1 MRLLYHK
8 QGGFRNL
15 RTQVPAPLS
24 KNRGK
29 AASRRGSL
37 LKKVDRYDTLK
48 QTQPTEGAYVDMNC
62 VNCGHEIME
71 GAAFCP
77 YCGEKVAGGKPGES
91 GLIYQTNVKGKLKSG
106 KLSVYSDRTEFA
118 TSSVQKTIYNY
129 SALVAVRKKLGMG
142 TVLGLGLDHIEFIT
156 EDGGSE
162 SCPVNRKDI
171 HEAFLRIQEA
181 IKPYLAQRR
190 RRLLEQGIRYSLV
203 SSTGLTGSGILNISD
218 DQAELKVKS
227 GQSRTVSFQDVKSV
241 SASAGNL
248 EFLLVDGSSR
258 SFGVDKEL
266 QGEILAF
273 VKQAVEPYIAQ
284 RKEALLAQG
293 IYFSSFSSYGAES
306 GILNIFE
313 DRAEFVSRAGQSE
326 VVPYPDIRA
335 ARLYTETLELA
346 LTNGTTKSFG
356 IERDLQ
362 DAVLSFIKDAIQ
374 PYVLRRTVGFDASFG
389 IDERLEINE
398 ERGVFHLLRQGG
410 SEITEECPLDALV
423 RCELVERGAPKSAL
437 GLLAG
442 AAKAVGVQDKLGAP
456 DADDVISCVGV
467 ELTIREVQ
475 GPWTEMVRFGDFSL
489 GMSRTN
495 KKYDQYL
502 AEASRFMDY
511 LGARCPACELVV
523 PPPPEPK
530 AAPAETPSA
539 PEVLPAVAGENLPA
553 APAVEKDELGIIK
566 YIEGVSRFIESC
578 PTPMTIAIQGS
589 LGRTSFMKLLS
600 EHLDEGSRENL
611 IWLHSGQLARAKS
624 DESFALQVENQ
635 LRAQLGG
642 ITSEATKGRMR
653 QAAKGLGSILIS
665 AATGGNSDGQDLME
679 AMFGAG
685 GETPREALSGVFS
698 ELVKNS
704 PAGRRGKIVVFLDEL
719 DRLAPAKAV
728 DMLRALRDF
737 FDCEGCVL
745 AAAIDFGFFQRGMRE
760 RPGAE
765 PNEAEEKALFD
776 EIFQMS
782 FRMPASGYDVR
793 NYVKS
798 KLEHMGIPAAEDSEE
813 LDLYAALIRQ
823 SVGGEPKSMDRLFN
837 SFLLLK
843 NMADRELYEDRVQRL
858 MLFALLCMQTRF
870 QAAYDYLKQ
879 IRDQVTP
886 ALLSGLCGEDSEVA
900 ARSGLSGEERTK
912 FLSFAQVFHDIINT
926 DHTEEISRAECAV
939 FAKVLEF
946 SSITS
951 K

>member
-1 MRLLYHK
+1 
-8 QGGFRNL
+8 
-15 RTQVPAPLS
+15 
-24 KNRGK
+24 
-29 AASRRGSL
+29 
-37 LKKVDRYDTLK
+37 
-48 QTQPTEGAYVDMNC
+48 
-62 VNCGHEIME
+62 ME

-77 YCGEKVAGGKPGES
+77 YCGEKVAGGKPGER
-91 GLIYQTNVKGKLKSG
+91 GPVYQANVKGKLKSG

-129 SALVAVRKKLGMG
+129 SALVAVRKKLGVG

-156 EDGGSE
+156 EDGSTE
-162 SCPVNRKDI
+162 SCPVNRKDV

-190 RRLLEQGIRYSLV
+190 RRLLEQGVRYSLV

-218 DQAELKVKS
+218 DRAELTVKS
-227 GQSRTVSFQDVKSV
+227 GQGRAVSFRDVKSV

-248 EFLLVDGSSR
+248 DFLLVDGTTR

-266 QGEILAF
+266 QGEILSF
-273 VKQAVEPYIAQ
+273 VKQAVEPYIAE

-293 IYFSSFSSYGAES
+293 IYFSSLSSYGADS
-306 GILNIFE
+306 GTLNIYE
-313 DRAEFVSRAGQSE
+313 DRAEFTARSGPGETVLFS
-326 VVPYPDIRA
+326 DIRA
-335 ARLYTETLELA
+335 VRLFTETLELA
-346 LTNGTTKSFG
+346 LTNGATKAFG
-356 IERDLQ
+356 IERDMQ
-362 DAVLSFIKDAIQ
+362 DEALAFIKDAIE
-374 PYVLRRTVGFDASFG
+374 PYVLRRTVGFGASFG
-389 IDERLEINE
+389 VDERLEVNE

-410 SEITEECPLDALV
+410 NEITEECPLSALV
-423 RCELVERGAPKSAL
+423 RCELVECGAPKSAL

-456 DADDVISCVGV
+456 DADDVISYVGV
-467 ELTIREVQ
+467 ELTIQEVQ
-475 GPWTEMVRFGDFSL
+475 GPWTETVRFGDFAL

-511 LGARCPACELVV
+511 LGERCPACELVV

-530 AAPAETPSA
+530 AAPAELPAAA
-539 PEVLPAVAGENLPA
+539 PETLPAAAAEEALPAVPA
-553 APAVEKDELGIIK
+553 MEKDELGIVK

-589 LGRTSFMKLLS
+589 LGSGRTSFMKLLS
-600 EHLDEGSRENL
+600 EHLDEASRKNL
-611 IWLHSGQLARAKS
+611 IWLHSGQLSRAKT

-635 LRAQLGG
+635 LRGQLGG
-642 ITSEATKGRMR
+642 VASEAAKGRMR

-679 AMFGAG
+679 AMFGTG
-685 GETPREALSGVFS
+685 GDAPREALSGVFS

-728 DMLRALRDF
+728 DMLKALRDF

-745 AAAIDFGFFQRGMRE
+745 AAAVDFGFFQRGMRE

-765 PNEAEEKALFD
+765 PDEEREKALFD

-798 KLEHMGIPAAEDSEE
+798 RLERMGIPAADDGEE

-858 MLFALLCMQTRF
+858 MLFALLCMQSRF

-900 ARSGLSGEERTK
+900 AHSGLSGEERAR
-912 FLSFAQVFHDIINT
+912 FLGFAQVFRDIINT
-926 DHTEEISRAECAV
+926 DHTTEISQAECAV
-939 FAKVLEF
+939 FARVLEF

>member
-1 MRLLYHK
+1 
-8 QGGFRNL
+8 
-15 RTQVPAPLS
+15 
-24 KNRGK
+24 
-29 AASRRGSL
+29 
-37 LKKVDRYDTLK
+37 
-48 QTQPTEGAYVDMNC
+48 
-62 VNCGHEIME
+62 ME

-77 YCGEKVAGGKPGES
+77 YCGEKVAGGKPGER
-91 GLIYQTNVKGKLKSG
+91 GPVYQANVKGKLKSG

-129 SALVAVRKKLGMG
+129 SALVAVRKKLGVG

-156 EDGGSE
+156 EDGSTE
-162 SCPVNRKDI
+162 SCPVNRKDV

-190 RRLLEQGIRYSLV
+190 RRLLEQGVRYSLV

-218 DQAELKVKS
+218 DRAELTVKS
-227 GQSRTVSFQDVKSV
+227 GQGRAVSFRDVKSV

-248 EFLLVDGSSR
+248 DFLLVDGTTR

-266 QGEILAF
+266 QGEVLSF
-273 VKQAVEPYIAQ
+273 VKQAVEPYIAE

-293 IYFSSFSSYGAES
+293 IYFSSLSSYGADS
-306 GILNIFE
+306 GTLNIYE
-313 DRAEFVSRAGQSE
+313 DRAEFTARSGPGETVLFS
-326 VVPYPDIRA
+326 DIRA
-335 ARLYTETLELA
+335 VRLFTETLELA
-346 LTNGTTKSFG
+346 LTNGATKAFG
-356 IERDLQ
+356 IERDMQ
-362 DAVLSFIKDAIQ
+362 DEALAFIKDAIE
-374 PYVLRRTVGFDASFG
+374 PYVLRRTVGFGASFG
-389 IDERLEINE
+389 VDERLEVNE

-410 SEITEECPLDALV
+410 NEITEECPLSALV
-423 RCELVERGAPKSAL
+423 RCELVECGAPKSAL

-456 DADDVISCVGV
+456 DADDVISYVGV
-467 ELTIREVQ
+467 ELTIQEVQ
-475 GPWTEMVRFGDFSL
+475 GPWTETVRFGDFAL

-511 LGARCPACELVV
+511 LGERCPACELVV

-530 AAPAETPSA
+530 AAPAELPAAA
-539 PEVLPAVAGENLPA
+539 PETLPAAAAEEALPAVPA
-553 APAVEKDELGIIK
+553 MEKDELGIVK

-589 LGRTSFMKLLS
+589 LGSGRTSFMKLLS
-600 EHLDEGSRENL
+600 EHLDESSRENL
-611 IWLHSGQLARAKS
+611 IWLHSGQLSRAKT

-635 LRAQLGG
+635 LRGQLGG
-642 ITSEATKGRMR
+642 VASEAAKGRMR

-679 AMFGAG
+679 AMFGTG
-685 GETPREALSGVFS
+685 GEAPREALSGVFS

-728 DMLRALRDF
+728 DMLKALRDF

-745 AAAIDFGFFQRGMRE
+745 AAAVDFGFFQRGMRE

-765 PNEAEEKALFD
+765 PDEEREKALFD

-798 KLEHMGIPAAEDSEE
+798 RLERMGIPAADDGEE

-837 SFLLLK
+837 SFLLLM

-858 MLFALLCMQTRF
+858 MLFALLCMQSRF

-900 ARSGLSGEERTK
+900 AHSGLSGEERAR
-912 FLSFAQVFHDIINT
+912 FLGFAQVFRDIINT
-926 DHTEEISRAECAV
+926 DHTAEISQAECAV
-939 FAKVLEF
+939 FARVLEF

>member
-1 MRLLYHK
+1 
-8 QGGFRNL
+8 
-15 RTQVPAPLS
+15 
-24 KNRGK
+24 
-29 AASRRGSL
+29 
-37 LKKVDRYDTLK
+37 
-48 QTQPTEGAYVDMNC
+48 
-62 VNCGHEIME
+62 ME

-77 YCGEKVAGGKPGES
+77 YCGEKVAGGTPTVS
-91 GLIYQTNVKGKLKSG
+91 GPIYQVNVKGKLKSG

-156 EDGGSE
+156 EDGGTE

-181 IKPYLAQRR
+181 IKPYLAQRK
-190 RRLLEQGIRYSLV
+190 RRLWEQGIRYSLV

-218 DQAELKVKS
+218 DQVELKVKS
-227 GQSRTVSFQDVKSV
+227 GQSKAVSFRDVKSV
-241 SASAGNL
+241 RTSAGSL
-248 EFLLVDGSSR
+248 EFLLVDGTTR

-273 VKQAVEPYIAQ
+273 VKQAVEPYIAE
-284 RKEALLAQG
+284 RKESLLAQG
-293 IYFSSFSSYGAES
+293 IYFSSLSSYGADP
-306 GILNIFE
+306 GTLNIYE
-313 DRAEFVSRAGQSE
+313 DRAEFT
-326 VVPYPDIRA
+326 
-335 ARLYTETLELA
+335 ARLGQVETVLFSEIRDVRLFTETLELA

-356 IERDLQ
+356 IEKDMQ
-362 DAVLSFIKDAIQ
+362 DEALSFIKDAIQ
-374 PYVLRRTVGFDASFG
+374 PYVLRRTMGFSASFG
-389 IDERLEINE
+389 IDERLEVNE

-410 SEITEECPLDALV
+410 NEITEECPLDALV

-442 AAKAVGVQDKLGAP
+442 AAKVVGVQDKLGAP

-467 ELTIREVQ
+467 ELTVREVQ
-475 GPWTEMVRFGDFSL
+475 GPWTETVRFGDFAL
-489 GMSRTN
+489 GISRTN
-495 KKYDQYL
+495 KKYDQYRS
-502 AEASRFMDY
+502 EAVRFMDY
-511 LGARCPACELVV
+511 LGQRCPACELVV

-530 AAPAETPSA
+530 AAPAELPEA
-539 PEVLPAVAGENLPA
+539 PETLPAVAGEEPSAVPA
-553 APAVEKDELGIIK
+553 AEKDELGIVK

-589 LGRTSFMKLLS
+589 LGAGRTSFMKQLS
-600 EHLDEGSRENL
+600 EHLDEASRKNL
-611 IWLHSGQLARAKS
+611 IWLHSGQLSRAKT

-635 LRAQLGG
+635 LRGQLGG
-642 ITSEATKGRMR
+642 VASEATKGRMR
-653 QAAKGLGSILIS
+653 QAAKGLGTILIS

-685 GETPREALSGVFS
+685 ESAPREALSGVFS

-745 AAAIDFGFFQRGMRE
+745 AAAVDFGFFQRGLRE

-765 PNEAEEKALFD
+765 PDEAREKALFD

-798 KLEHMGIPAAEDSEE
+798 NLERIGIPAADDGDE

-823 SVGGEPKSMDRLFN
+823 SVGGEPKGMDRLFN
-837 SFLLLK
+837 SFQLLK

-879 IRDQVTP
+879 IRDRVTP
-886 ALLSGLCGEDSEVA
+886 AFLSGFCGEDSEVA
-900 ARSGLSGEERTK
+900 AHAGLSGEEREK
-912 FLSFAQVFHDIINT
+912 FLGFARAFYDIINT
-926 DHTEEISRAECAV
+926 DHAGEISQAECAV
-939 FAKVLEF
+939 FVKVLEF

>member
-1 MRLLYHK
+1 
-8 QGGFRNL
+8 
-15 RTQVPAPLS
+15 
-24 KNRGK
+24 
-29 AASRRGSL
+29 
-37 LKKVDRYDTLK
+37 
-48 QTQPTEGAYVDMNC
+48 
-62 VNCGHEIME
+62 ME

-91 GLIYQTNVKGKLKSG
+91 GPVYQANVKGKLKSG

-129 SALVAVRKKLGMG
+129 SALVAVRKKLGVG

-156 EDGGSE
+156 EDGSTE
-162 SCPVNRKDI
+162 SCPVNRKDV

-190 RRLLEQGIRYSLV
+190 RRLLEQGVRYSLV

-218 DQAELKVKS
+218 DRAELTVKS
-227 GQSRTVSFQDVKSV
+227 GQGRAVSFRDVKSV

-248 EFLLVDGSSR
+248 DFLLVDGTTR

-266 QGEILAF
+266 QGEVLSF
-273 VKQAVEPYIAQ
+273 VKQAVEPYIAE

-293 IYFSSFSSYGAES
+293 IYFSSLSSYGADS
-306 GILNIFE
+306 GTLNIYE
-313 DRAEFVSRAGQSE
+313 DRAEFTARSGPGETVLFS
-326 VVPYPDIRA
+326 DIRA
-335 ARLYTETLELA
+335 VRLFTETLELA
-346 LTNGTTKSFG
+346 LTNGATKAFG
-356 IERDLQ
+356 IERDMQ
-362 DAVLSFIKDAIQ
+362 DEALAFIKDAIE
-374 PYVLRRTVGFDASFG
+374 PYVLRRTVGFGASFG
-389 IDERLEINE
+389 VDERLEVNE

-410 SEITEECPLDALV
+410 NEITEECPLSALV
-423 RCELVERGAPKSAL
+423 RCELVECGAPKSAL

-456 DADDVISCVGV
+456 DADDVISYVGV
-467 ELTIREVQ
+467 ELTIQEVQ
-475 GPWTEMVRFGDFSL
+475 GPWTETVRFGDFAL

-511 LGARCPACELVV
+511 LGERCPACELVV

-530 AAPAETPSA
+530 AAPAELPAAA
-539 PEVLPAVAGENLPA
+539 PETLPAAAAEEALPAVPA
-553 APAVEKDELGIIK
+553 MEKDEFGIVK

-589 LGRTSFMKLLS
+589 LGSGRTSFMKLLS
-600 EHLDEGSRENL
+600 EHLDEASRKNL
-611 IWLHSGQLARAKS
+611 IWLHSGQLSRAKT

-635 LRAQLGG
+635 LRGQLGG
-642 ITSEATKGRMR
+642 VASEAAKGRMR

-679 AMFGAG
+679 AMFGTG
-685 GETPREALSGVFS
+685 GDAPREALSGVFS

-728 DMLRALRDF
+728 DMLKALRDF

-745 AAAIDFGFFQRGMRE
+745 AAAVDFGFFQRGMRE

-765 PNEAEEKALFD
+765 PDEEREKALFD

-798 KLEHMGIPAAEDSEE
+798 RLERMGIPAADGGEE

-858 MLFALLCMQTRF
+858 MLFALLCMQSRF

-900 ARSGLSGEERTK
+900 AHSGLSGEERAR
-912 FLSFAQVFHDIINT
+912 FLGFAQVFRDIINT
-926 DHTEEISRAECAV
+926 DHTAEISQAECAV
-939 FAKVLEF
+939 FARVLEF

>member
-1 MRLLYHK
+1 
-8 QGGFRNL
+8 
-15 RTQVPAPLS
+15 
-24 KNRGK
+24 
-29 AASRRGSL
+29 
-37 LKKVDRYDTLK
+37 
-48 QTQPTEGAYVDMNC
+48 
-62 VNCGHEIME
+62 ME

-91 GLIYQTNVKGKLKSG
+91 GPVYQANVKGKLKSG

-129 SALVAVRKKLGMG
+129 SALVAVRKKLGVG

-156 EDGGSE
+156 EDGSTE
-162 SCPVNRKDI
+162 SCPVNRKDV

-190 RRLLEQGIRYSLV
+190 RRLLEQGVRYSLV

-218 DQAELKVKS
+218 DRAELTVKS
-227 GQSRTVSFQDVKSV
+227 GQGRAVSFRDVKSV

-248 EFLLVDGSSR
+248 DFLLVDGTTR

-266 QGEILAF
+266 QGEVLSF
-273 VKQAVEPYIAQ
+273 VKQAVEPYIAE

-293 IYFSSFSSYGAES
+293 IYFSSLSSYGADS
-306 GILNIFE
+306 GTLNIYE
-313 DRAEFVSRAGQSE
+313 DRAEFTARSGPGETVLFS
-326 VVPYPDIRA
+326 DIRA
-335 ARLYTETLELA
+335 VRLFTETLELA
-346 LTNGTTKSFG
+346 LTNGATKAFG
-356 IERDLQ
+356 IERDMQ
-362 DAVLSFIKDAIQ
+362 DEALAFIKDAIE
-374 PYVLRRTVGFDASFG
+374 PYVLRRTVGFGASFG
-389 IDERLEINE
+389 VDERLEVNE

-410 SEITEECPLDALV
+410 NEITEECPLSALV
-423 RCELVERGAPKSAL
+423 RCELVECGAPKSAL

-456 DADDVISCVGV
+456 DADDVISYVGV
-467 ELTIREVQ
+467 ELTIQEVQ
-475 GPWTEMVRFGDFSL
+475 GPWTETVRFGDFAL

-511 LGARCPACELVV
+511 LGERCPACELVV

-530 AAPAETPSA
+530 AAPAELPAAA
-539 PEVLPAVAGENLPA
+539 PETLPAAAAEEALPAVPA
-553 APAVEKDELGIIK
+553 MEKDELGIVK

-589 LGRTSFMKLLS
+589 LGSGRTSFMKLLS
-600 EHLDEGSRENL
+600 EHLDESSRENL
-611 IWLHSGQLARAKS
+611 IWLHSGQLSRAKT

-635 LRAQLGG
+635 LRGQLGG
-642 ITSEATKGRMR
+642 VASEAAKGRMR

-679 AMFGAG
+679 AMFGTG
-685 GETPREALSGVFS
+685 GDAPREALSGVFS

-728 DMLRALRDF
+728 DMLKALRDF

-745 AAAIDFGFFQRGMRE
+745 AAAVDFGFFQRGMRE
-760 RPGAE
+760 RPGVE
-765 PNEAEEKALFD
+765 PDEEREKALFD

-798 KLEHMGIPAAEDSEE
+798 RLERMGIPEADDGEE

-858 MLFALLCMQTRF
+858 MLFALLCMQSRF

-900 ARSGLSGEERTK
+900 AHSGLSGEERAR
-912 FLSFAQVFHDIINT
+912 FLGFAQVFRDIINT
-926 DHTEEISRAECAV
+926 DHTAEISQAECAV
-939 FAKVLEF
+939 FARVLEF

>member
-1 MRLLYHK
+1 
-8 QGGFRNL
+8 
-15 RTQVPAPLS
+15 
-24 KNRGK
+24 
-29 AASRRGSL
+29 
-37 LKKVDRYDTLK
+37 
-48 QTQPTEGAYVDMNC
+48 MNC

-77 YCGEKVAGGKPGES
+77 YCGEKVAGGRPGGS
-91 GLIYQTNVKGKLKSG
+91 GPLYQASVKGKLKSG
-106 KLSVYSDRTEFA
+106 TLSVYSDRTEFA

-156 EDGGSE
+156 EDGSTE
-162 SCPVNRKDI
+162 SCPVNRKDV

-181 IKPYLAQRR
+181 IQPYLAQRK
-190 RRLLEQGIRYSLV
+190 RRLLEQGIRYSVV
-203 SSTGLTGSGILNISD
+203 SGTGLTGNGVLNISD
-218 DQAELKVKS
+218 DQAELKAKS
-227 GQSRTVSFQDVKSV
+227 GQGKVVFFRDVKSV
-241 SASAGNL
+241 SASAGSL
-248 EFLLVDGSSR
+248 EFLLVDGTTKA
-258 SFGVDKEL
+258 FGVDREL
-266 QGEILAF
+266 QGEILSF
-273 VKQAVEPYIAQ
+273 VKQAVEPFIAQ
-284 RKEALLAQG
+284 RKEAFLAQG
-293 IYFSSFSSYGAES
+293 IYFSSLSFYGADS

-313 DRAEFVSRAGQSE
+313 DRAEFSPKLGQGGETVPFSE
-326 VVPYPDIRA
+326 VRTV
-335 ARLYTETLELA
+335 RLYTETLELA
-346 LTNGTTKSFG
+346 LTNGTTKAFG
-356 IERDLQ
+356 IERDIQ
-362 DAVLSFIKDAIQ
+362 NEALSFVENAIQ
-374 PYVLRRTVGFDASFG
+374 PYVLRRTLGFDASFG
-389 IDERLEINE
+389 LDERLEVNE

-410 SEITEECPLDALV
+410 CEITEECPLDAIV
-423 RCELVERGAPKSAL
+423 RCERVERGAPKSAL

-442 AAKAVGVQDKLGAP
+442 AAKVVGVQDKLGAP

-467 ELTIREVQ
+467 ELTIRELQ
-475 GPWTEMVRFGDFSL
+475 GPRTETVRFGDFAL

-502 AEASRFMDY
+502 AETARFMDY
-511 LGARCPACELVV
+511 MAERCPACELVV

-530 AAPAETPSA
+530 AEPAELPGASQALAVSATAPAP
-539 PEVLPAVAGENLPA
+539 PAVPA
-553 APAVEKDELGIIK
+553 AEKDELGIVK

-578 PTPMTIAIQGS
+578 STPMTIAIQGS
-589 LGRTSFMKLLS
+589 MGSGRTSFMKLLS
-600 EHLDEGSRENL
+600 DHLDEGSRENL
-611 IWLHSGQLARAKS
+611 IWLHSSQLSRAKS

-635 LRAQLGG
+635 LRGQLGG
-642 ITSEATKGRMR
+642 VASEATKGRMR

-679 AMFGAG
+679 AMFGT
-685 GETPREALSGVFS
+685 GEAPSREALSGVFS
-698 ELVKNS
+698 EMVKNS

-719 DRLAPAKAV
+719 DRLSPAKAV

-745 AAAIDFGFFQRGMRE
+745 AAAIDFGFFQRGLRE

-765 PNEAEEKALFD
+765 PDEAREKALFD

-793 NYVKS
+793 NYVRS
-798 KLEHMGIPAAEDSEE
+798 NLERIGIPAADNGDE

-843 NMADRELYEDRVQRL
+843 NMADREMFEDRVQRL

-886 ALLSGLCGEDSEVA
+886 ALLSGLCGEDSETVVRA
-900 ARSGLSGEERTK
+900 GLSGEERAK
-912 FLSFAQVFHDIINT
+912 FLSFAQVFRDIINT
-926 DHTEEISRAECAV
+926 DHTADISQAECAV
-939 FAKVLEF
+939 FARVLEF

-951 K
+951 